1 MKHIIIGFALL
12 LTLSIQGAAQKDW
25 ELKLDKQNIKV
36 YTKTQENSN
45 LKAIKVSCELNT
57 TLTKLTAVV
66 FDVNAGTEWVYSTKL
81 CSLIRQVS
89 PTELYYYSEVSLPW
103 PFSNRDFVAHLVA
116 KQDPVTKVVTIN
128 GPVAPDLVPEKK
140 GIVRVEKSFGRWI
153 ITPRAKDLVHLEYML
168 ETDPGG
174 SIPAWLVN
182 MFVTKGP
189 YETFKKL
196 KEQLNKPK
204 YGNAKLSFITE

>member
-1 MKHIIIGFALL
+1 MKRTIIGSTLL
-12 LTLSIQGAAQKDW
+12 LLFCIQGIAQKDW
-25 ELKLDKQNIKV
+25 ELKLDKQNVKV

-57 TLTKLTAVV
+57 TLTRLTAVI
-66 FDVNAGTEWVYSTKL
+66 FDVNAGTEWVYSTRL
-81 CSLIRQVS
+81 CSLIKQVS
-89 PTELYYYSEVSLPW
+89 PSELYYYSEVNLPW
-103 PFSNRDFVAHLVA
+103 PLSNRDFVAHLVA
-116 KQDPVTKVVTIN
+116 KQDPATRIVTIL

-140 GIVRVEKSFGRWI
+140 GIVRVTKSYGRWI
-153 ITPRAKDLVHLEYML
+153 ITPKGKDLVHLEYML

-204 YGNAKLSFITE
+204 YANSKLPFITE